1 MRMRAEF
8 DLRLA
13 RTAIR
18 QASDTAVAP
27 SYIEAL
33 ATCMP
38 VSAVIMDWY
47 S

>member
-1 MRMRAEF
+1 MRIDF

-13 RTAIR
+13 RTAMR
-18 QASDTAVAP
+18 AASAIAVAP

-38 VSAVIMDWY
+38 VSRAIMLWY